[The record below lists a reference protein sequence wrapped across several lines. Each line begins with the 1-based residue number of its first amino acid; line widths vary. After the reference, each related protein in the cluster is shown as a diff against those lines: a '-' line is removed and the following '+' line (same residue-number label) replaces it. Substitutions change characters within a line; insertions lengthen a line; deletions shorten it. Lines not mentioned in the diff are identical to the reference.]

1 MPETFSE
8 VLKRAKAHHF
18 KRSDIVKSK
27 EDNYF
32 ILPHGIKSYAAR
44 HAFPSLREKG
54 YSPEAASKITRYI
67 EKKNK

>member
-8 VLKRAKAHHF
+8 ALKRAKAHHF

-32 ILPHGIKSYAAR
+32 ILPHGLKSYAAR
-44 HAFPSLREKG
+44 HAYPSLREKG
-54 YSPEAASKITRYI
+54 YNPEAASKIARYI
-67 EKKNK
+67 ENKNK